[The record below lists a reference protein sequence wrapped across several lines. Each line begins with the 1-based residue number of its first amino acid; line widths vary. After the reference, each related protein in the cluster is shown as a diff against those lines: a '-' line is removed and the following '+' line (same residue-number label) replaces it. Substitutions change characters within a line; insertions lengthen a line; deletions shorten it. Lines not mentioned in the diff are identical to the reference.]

1 MKEIIEIT
9 QDGIDYI
16 DDDGNRQFISFEVCF
31 QNNLKKVGKHI
42 GLRSPEQRRKL
53 YERMRY
59 VGVRYTFEEPPSIQ
73 FYTEPPTRFEFAT
86 LESLYEI
93 AYKVKKAGWR
103 TNDGE

>member
-1 MKEIIEIT
+1 
-9 QDGIDYI
+9 
-16 DDDGNRQFISFEVCF
+16 
-31 QNNLKKVGKHI
+31 
-42 GLRSPEQRRKL
+42 
-53 YERMRY
+53 MRY